1 MQRTR
6 EAVVVAVIYD
16 GDVPDTGFDWR
27 MNFVGKR
34 VADDH
39 SFCATNLSH
48 SSVYHSI
55 SGRNNIKIGKCT
67 AEGSVMPV

>member
-1 MQRTR
+1 MLRTR
-6 EAVVVAVIYD
+6 EVVVVAVIYD

-39 SFCATNLSH
+39 SFSCDKFVSFVRV
-48 SSVYHSI
+48 S
-55 SGRNNIKIGKCT
+55 
-67 AEGSVMPV
+67 

>member
-1 MQRTR
+1 MLRTR

-39 SFCATNLSH
+39 SFFVRQICLIRPCIIV
-48 SSVYHSI
+48 SVGEII
-55 SGRNNIKIGKCT
+55 SRLGNVLLKG
-67 AEGSVMPV
+67 A